1 MNIYPAID
9 IKEGKCVRLIQG
21 DMDKATVYEEVPARA
36 AVKWQDMGAACLHV
50 VDLDGA
56 VNGKLCNTKTV
67 EEIIKSINIPVQLG
81 GGIRDMD
88 TIEALLD
95 IGVEKVI
102 LGTAALKSPD
112 LVRQAV
118 EKYPCSIVIGIDA
131 RDGYVAVE
139 GWQKTSSVKALNLA
153 KNMESLGVKTVVFTD
168 IWRDGMLQGPNF
180 SGIAEIIENTS
191 LEVIASGG
199 ISRMEHL
206 LKLKKMGASGAIVGK
221 ALYTGDIS
229 LGESISALKGE
240 KRCGQK
246 E

>member
-21 DMDKATVYEEVPARA
+21 DMDKATVYEEVPVRA
-36 AVKWQDMGAACLHV
+36 AVKWQDMGATCLHV

-118 EKYPCSIVIGIDA
+118 GRYPGNIVIGIDA

>member
-21 DMDKATVYEEVPARA
+21 DMDKATVYEEVPVRA

-118 EKYPCSIVIGIDA
+118 GRYPGNIVIGIDA

-153 KNMESLGVKTVVFTD
+153 KKMESLGVKTVVFTD

>member
-21 DMDKATVYEEVPARA
+21 DMDKATVYEEVPVRA

-102 LGTAALKSPD
+102 LGTAALKIPD

-118 EKYPCSIVIGIDA
+118 GRYPGNIVIGIDA

>member
-9 IKEGKCVRLIQG
+9 IRGGKCVRLIQG
-21 DMDKATVYEEVPARA
+21 DMDKVTVYDEVPARA
-36 AVKWQDMGAACLHV
+36 AVKWQEMGATCLHV

-56 VNGKLCNTKTV
+56 VNGRLCNTKTV
-67 EEIIKSINIPVQLG
+67 EEIVKNINIPVQLG

-95 IGVEKVI
+95 IGVQRVI

-112 LVRQAV
+112 LVRRAV
-118 EKYPCSIVIGIDA
+118 KKYPYNIVIGIDA

-139 GWQKTSSVKALNLA
+139 GWQETSSVKALNLA
-153 KNMESLGVKTVVFTD
+153 KRMESLGIKMVVFTD
-168 IWRDGMLQGPNF
+168 IWRDGMLQGPNY

-206 LKLKKMGASGAIVGK
+206 VKLKKIGAYGAIVGR

-229 LGESISALKGE
+229 LGEAISILKGE
-240 KRCGQK
+240 K
-246 E
+246 

>member
-9 IKEGKCVRLIQG
+9 IKDGKCVRLIQG
-21 DMDKATVYEEVPARA
+21 DMNKATVYDEVPVRA
-36 AVKWQDMGAACLHV
+36 AVKWQDIGAACLHV

-56 VNGKLCNTKTV
+56 VNGKMCNTKTV
-67 EEIIKSINIPVQLG
+67 EDIIKSINIPVQLG

-118 EKYPCSIVIGIDA
+118 EKYPCNIVIGIDA

-139 GWQKTSSVKALNLA
+139 GWQKTSGVKALNLA
-153 KNMESLGVKTVVFTD
+153 KQMESLGIKTVVFTD

-180 SGIAEIIENTS
+180 SCIAEIIENTS

-206 LKLKKMGASGAIVGK
+206 LKLKKMGASGAIVGR

-229 LGESISALKGE
+229 LGEAISMLKGE
-240 KRCGQK
+240 K
-246 E
+246 

>member
-118 EKYPCSIVIGIDA
+118 GRYPGNIVIGIDA

-153 KNMESLGVKTVVFTD
+153 KKMESLGVKTVVFTD

>member
-21 DMDKATVYEEVPARA
+21 DMDKVTVYDEVPARA
-36 AVKWQDMGAACLHV
+36 AVKWQEMGATCLHV

-118 EKYPCSIVIGIDA
+118 GRYPGNIVIGIDA

-153 KNMESLGVKTVVFTD
+153 KKMESLGVKTVVFTD

>member
-9 IKEGKCVRLIQG
+9 IKGGKCVRLIQG

-36 AVKWQDMGAACLHV
+36 AVKWRDMGATCLHV

-118 EKYPCSIVIGIDA
+118 GRYPGNIVIGIDA

-153 KNMESLGVKTVVFTD
+153 KKMESLGVKTVVFTD

>member
-21 DMDKATVYEEVPARA
+21 DMDKATVYEEVPVRA
-36 AVKWQDMGAACLHV
+36 AVKWQDMGATCLHV

-67 EEIIKSINIPVQLG
+67 EEIIKSIKIPVQLG

-118 EKYPCSIVIGIDA
+118 GRYPGNIVIGIDA

-153 KNMESLGVKTVVFTD
+153 KKMESLGVKTVVFTD

>member
-118 EKYPCSIVIGIDA
+118 GRYPGNIVIGIDA

>member
-1 MNIYPAID
+1 
-9 IKEGKCVRLIQG
+9 
-21 DMDKATVYEEVPARA
+21 
-36 AVKWQDMGAACLHV
+36 
-50 VDLDGA
+50 
-56 VNGKLCNTKTV
+56 
-67 EEIIKSINIPVQLG
+67 
-81 GGIRDMD
+81 
-88 TIEALLD
+88 
-95 IGVEKVI
+95 
-102 LGTAALKSPD
+102 
-112 LVRQAV
+112 
-118 EKYPCSIVIGIDA
+118 IDA

-229 LGESISALKGE
+229 LGESISVLKGE

>member
-1 MNIYPAID
+1 MDIYPAID
-9 IKEGKCVRLIQG
+9 IKSGKCVRLIQG
-21 DMDKATVYEEVPARA
+21 DMNTAFVYDEIPARA
-36 AVKWQDMGAACLHV
+36 AVKWRNMGAKCLHV

-56 VNGKLCNTKTV
+56 VNGKLCNTRAV
-67 EEIIKSINIPVQLG
+67 EEIIKNINIPVQLG

-95 IGVEKVI
+95 IGVQRVI

-118 EKYPCSIVIGIDA
+118 EKYPYNIVVGIDA

-139 GWQKTSSVKALNLA
+139 GWQETSSVKALNLA
-153 KNMESLGVKTVVFTD
+153 KRMESLGIITVVFTD

-206 LKLKKMGASGAIVGK
+206 VKLKKIGASGAIVGR

-229 LGESISALKGE
+229 LGEAISILKGE
-240 KRCGQK
+240 K
-246 E
+246 